1 MGSLGK
7 ILLFVVVIAV
17 VWFGWRYFRI
27 REKELD
33 IAAEKAK
40 SKDVVKAEIDATAQ
54 TMTACP
60 VCKAFVAQGAAACGR
75 NGCPQGR

>member
-7 ILLFVVVIAV
+7 ILLFVLVIVVL
-17 VWFGWRYFRI
+17 WFGWRYFRI

-40 SKDVVKAEIDATAQ
+40 SKDVAKAEIDATAQ
-54 TMTACP
+54 TMVSCP
-60 VCKAFVAQGAAACGR
+60 VCKTFVAQGAAACFR
-75 NGCPQGR
+75 PGCPQGR

>member
-7 ILLFVVVIAV
+7 ILLFVSLIAV
-17 VWFGWRYFRI
+17 LWFGWRYFRI

-40 SKDVVKAEIDATAQ
+40 SKDAARAEIDASAQ
-54 TMTACP
+54 TMSACP
-60 VCKAFVAQGAAACGR
+60 VCKAFVAADAAKCGR
-75 NGCPQGR
+75 AGCPQGR